1 MKKNKVLL
9 GAVAA
14 IALCVC
20 MLVGATYAWLTDEVV
35 SGTNVV
41 KSGSLTVG
49 VEYTLDGEN
58 WADLNGADDLFENA
72 VWEPGY
78 TKVIALR
85 VTNKGN
91 VALKFG
97 WGINYVGETKGVNKA
112 GEEYSLSKY
121 LECAYSAMQEWD
133 EDNVIAQIYLQ
144 IAFDRDGQKAI
155 GWTKTSFEEMC
166 AMQQGGSTLAPGQQ
180 VIGMMKIYM
189 PETLGNEVNARTP
202 EEAAEIK
209 MGIAVVATQA
219 PVESDG
225 FDNKYD
231 EGALLPNI
239 KTVSSDEETEGALTE
254 DTAVINVALTK
265 DVTFDVKPYDQKPM
279 GGEST
284 KLIIIE
290 GNGHKLTFNNTNS
303 DWNNITWG
311 SAKLI
316 IKNATI
322 DNSGYNADGAAW
334 NSHNIY
340 FNGDVELENVK
351 FANAVA
357 ISGTAKMTN
366 VSIEDAK
373 ATQDTYMLWI
383 VAGSTVTME
392 NCTINGKS
400 TSGKANR
407 AIAIKDQYVSD
418 PGMTTLSVKGGK
430 ISSDKYAAVLVTSAG
445 GAKIT
450 MSGVDISA
458 TQDAENAVW
467 YDGNGE
473 NVTVTGCT
481 KKAR

>member
-1 MKKNKVLL
+1 MIFINFFNLFLFIRYILVDDKKILCYYFNANFSSNIIFNESDRVFGVRFATPSDRGRESQKNYIQESKKMKKNKVLL

-112 GEEYSLSKY
+112 SEEYSLSKY

-231 EGALLPNI
+231 EGRA
-239 KTVSSDEETEGALTE
+239 SS
-254 DTAVINVALTK
+254 
-265 DVTFDVKPYDQKPM
+265 Q
-279 GGEST
+279 
-284 KLIIIE
+284 
-290 GNGHKLTFNNTNS
+290 HK
-303 DWNNITWG
+303 
-311 SAKLI
+311 
-316 IKNATI
+316 
-322 DNSGYNADGAAW
+322 
-334 NSHNIY
+334 
-340 FNGDVELENVK
+340 
-351 FANAVA
+351 
-357 ISGTAKMTN
+357 
-366 VSIEDAK
+366 
-373 ATQDTYMLWI
+373 
-383 VAGSTVTME
+383 
-392 NCTINGKS
+392 
-400 TSGKANR
+400 NR
-407 AIAIKDQYVSD
+407 FFRRRNRRRSYRRYRCNQRCAYQRRYV
-418 PGMTTLSVKGGK
+418 
-430 ISSDKYAAVLVTSAG
+430 
-445 GAKIT
+445 
-450 MSGVDISA
+450 
-458 TQDAENAVW
+458 
-467 YDGNGE
+467 
-473 NVTVTGCT
+473 
-481 KKAR
+481 

>member
-91 VALKFG
+91 VALKFN

-112 GEEYSLSKY
+112 GEEYSLSQY
-121 LECAYSAMQEWD
+121 LKCAYSPVQEATD
-133 EDNVIAQIYLQ
+133 DNIIGKILIQ

-155 GWTKTSFEEMC
+155 GWTE
-166 AMQQGGSTLAPGQQ
+166 STLTEMSAGLEGATLSPEHSVFG
-180 VIGMMKIYM
+180 IMKLYM

-209 MGIAVVATQA
+209 MGVAVVATQA
-219 PVESDG
+219 PVESDT

-231 EGALLPNI
+231 ADALFPDVT
-239 KTVSSDEETEGALTE
+239 TVSSDEETEGALTE
-254 DTAVINVALTK
+254 DTAVIKVALTK